1 MIQFRN
7 FTAGGLLGVSLMAST
22 ALYVSEA
29 NAQEQTLDTRIGKLT
44 FTHDFANGYPTEE
57 TVQKLYDE
65 RDFQRAVQL
74 YLWAAPMVS
83 NGEVRRVLMEADGAR
98 YGDLIP
104 LSKVPDLSRFLTA
117 NVTTPYTLSWLNLAK
132 MGPVVLDIPAGPSAG
147 FVDDLWQRPVMDVGT
162 PGVNKG
168 KGGKFLLLGPGQ
180 KAPSD
185 AKDYTVVNSP
195 NFNNLFLFRFIS
207 PDEKV
212 QKEMLEKMRIYAYS
226 EKDTATSV
234 RLGKLKQ
241 GSDVVANNPRG
252 LAFWTALAQLVD
264 EEPVHER
271 DRIMMAMLRSIG
283 IEKGKPFEPTD
294 RQVKLLTEATLIGE
308 AMARA
313 NDFAKRDIDLAYYAD
328 GVNWEFALVL
338 DPKQEAKYYTQLD
351 ERSAWFY
358 EAATAS
364 NGMVTT
370 TPGVG
375 SIYLSTYKDSND
387 NWLDGANN
395 YKLNLPANVPAKNFW
410 SMTFYDVDT
419 RMLIKNNTDNVD
431 VNSRHD
437 LVVNSDGSIDIYAG
451 PTAPKGFE
459 KNWVPT
465 LPGKAWFPY
474 FRLYG
479 PTKAHFDRSWV
490 IPDFEKL
497 K

>member
-1 MIQFRN
+1 
-7 FTAGGLLGVSLMAST
+7 MAFW
-22 ALYVSEA
+22 EA
-29 NAQEQTLDTRIGKLT
+29 
-44 FTHDFANGYPTEE
+44 
-57 TVQKLYDE
+57 
-65 RDFQRAVQL
+65 
-74 YLWAAPMVS
+74 
-83 NGEVRRVLMEADGAR
+83 
-98 YGDLIP
+98 
-104 LSKVPDLSRFLTA
+104 
-117 NVTTPYTLSWLNLAK
+117 LAK
-132 MGPVVLDIPAGPSAG
+132 WI
-147 FVDDLWQRPVMDVGT
+147 
-162 PGVNKG
+162 
-168 KGGKFLLLGPGQ
+168 
-180 KAPSD
+180 
-185 AKDYTVVNSP
+185 
-195 NFNNLFLFRFIS
+195 
-207 PDEKV
+207 
-212 QKEMLEKMRIYAYS
+212 
-226 EKDTATSV
+226 
-234 RLGKLKQ
+234 
-241 GSDVVANNPRG
+241 
-252 LAFWTALAQLVD
+252 D

-283 IEKGKPFEPTD
+283 IEKGKPFKPTE